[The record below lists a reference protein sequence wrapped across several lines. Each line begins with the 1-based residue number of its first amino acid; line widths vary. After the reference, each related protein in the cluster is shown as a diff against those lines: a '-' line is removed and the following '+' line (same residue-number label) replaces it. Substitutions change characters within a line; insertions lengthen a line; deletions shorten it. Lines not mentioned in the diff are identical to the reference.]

1 MPKAKVKVKANFSAK
16 KLAKKLDK
24 LMVDGLNV
32 MGRNINLEIRKNTA
46 AGIDIHGDRF
56 ESLKDSTKAERAR
69 LGFSGPPL
77 NRTGNLSE
85 TTKKP
90 ATVSKPEYIIE
101 MVGKSKRTG
110 KIYGAYHNQG
120 FTNSPKS
127 RFPGTKVPKREW
139 FGIPKNM
146 EPGEPGYERAMLE
159 ITKRIG
165 EAFKTNFK
173 VVGAYKA

>member
-1 MPKAKVKVKANFSAK
+1 MPKVKVKMKANFSAK
-16 KLAKKLDK
+16 KLARKLDQ

-32 MGRNINLEIRKNTA
+32 MGRNINLEIRQNTA
-46 AGIDIHGDRF
+46 AGKDIHGDSF
-56 ESLKDSTKAERAR
+56 KPLSDSSKSERAR
-69 LGFSGPPL
+69 LNFSGPPL
-77 NRTGNLSE
+77 NRSGNMAE
-85 TTKKP
+85 TTKDP
-90 ATVSKPEYIIE
+90 ATVSNPTYTIE
-101 MVGKSKRTG
+101 MVGESKRTG

-120 FTNSPKS
+120 FTNSSKS

-146 EPGEPGYERAMLE
+146 EPGEPGYERAMIE